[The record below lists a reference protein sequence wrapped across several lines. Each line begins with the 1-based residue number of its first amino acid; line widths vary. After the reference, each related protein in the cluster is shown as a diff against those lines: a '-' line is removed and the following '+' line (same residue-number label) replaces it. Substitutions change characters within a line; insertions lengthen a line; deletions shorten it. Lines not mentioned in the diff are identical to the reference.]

1 MRAFQSAARWG
12 LIASALVLAHGAQ
25 AASQIVAFGDS
36 LVDNGNIPDYTGFS
50 FPTTPYYQ
58 NRFSNGP
65 VAVEYMA
72 QQLGLTLDDRAV
84 GGAYSGTGN
93 RLYDSNTTRLAAIAN
108 TGTAQQIS
116 SYISEQ
122 GGTVDSQ
129 ALYYIWAG
137 GNDFFTAP
145 TGATATKAIANLVAD
160 VSALYQA
167 GARNF
172 FIPNLPDLATTAV
185 SLQQNAAYQAGAR
198 QLTQAFNTNL
208 ANNLNSLENRLTGS
222 DIQVFDAYSF
232 LTTLR
237 NSYEAQGFNVT
248 SPCLVTTG
256 SPSLCS
262 NPSQYYLW
270 DNVHPTAGVHQA
282 IGTAMATAAIPVP
295 EPEQWALTFSGLA
308 VVGLV
313 RRRQVRQQRH
323 LRQVA

>member
-1 MRAFQSAARWG
+1 MRAIQSAARWS
-12 LIASALVLAHGAQ
+12 LIVSALVLAHGAQ
-25 AASQIVAFGDS
+25 AATQIVAFGDS
-36 LVDNGNIPDYTGFS
+36 LVDNGNIPDYTTFS
-50 FPTTPYYQ
+50 FPSTPYYQ

-72 QQLGLTLDDRAV
+72 QQLGLTLDDHAV
-84 GGAYSGTGN
+84 GGAYTGTGN
-93 RLYDSNTTRLAAIAN
+93 RLYDSNTAKLASIAN

-116 SYISEQ
+116 AYIGAQ

-137 GNDFFTAP
+137 GNDFFTNP
-145 TGATATKAIANLVAD
+145 TGATVSKAITNLVTD

-185 SLQQNAAYQAGAR
+185 ALQQDATYQAGAR
-198 QLTQAFNTNL
+198 QLTLAFNSNL
-208 ANNLNSLENRLTGS
+208 VSRLNSLEAQLVGS

-237 NSYEAQGFNVT
+237 SSYAAQGFNVT
-248 SPCLVTTG
+248 NPCLVTTG
-256 SPSLCS
+256 TPSLCS

-282 IGTAMATAAIPVP
+282 IGTAMATAAMPVP
-295 EPEQWALTFSGLA
+295 EPEQWALTFTGLA
-308 VVGLV
+308 VVGWV
-313 RRRQVRQQRH
+313 RRRQ
-323 LRQVA
+323 LRRAG